1 MINSICS
8 ILSFKAFIARTDDP
22 LTHFSRKVGGC
33 EFVVAILGHQHIKYA
48 KARLKNRKL
57 HLGNPH
63 AAFCEN
69 FQTAEADTA
78 WVAEMLNETAGAKYL
93 LLGINTPFSN
103 IKIYP
108 ADQKLRDIERAFA
121 LNLEAEVGKTYEK
134 QMKYFLSQAGGQICL
149 NGVEKERIAQPIER
163 FRRWG
168 YEVASVFHHPTAVL
182 AHVSTLP
189 LDWDNPGMLV
199 YYAQKLIV
207 FMGWCKGE
215 IVTVRSR
222 LIAETQRGGTGARPA
237 LNALSK
243 EIDTTL
249 QIVSGKAA
257 SEIVNIYVHH
267 DRQDPAF
274 GGLESIQRNARP
286 LVWATEGIESQ
297 AQPYPEPDLAIVR
310 ESHTQTRT

>member
-1 MINSICS
+1 MIRSISS
-8 ILSFKAFIARTDDP
+8 ILSFKAFIARSDDP
-22 LTHFSRKVGGC
+22 LTHFSRKVGSR

-63 AAFCEN
+63 TAFCEN
-69 FQTAEADTA
+69 FQAAETDTP

-121 LNLEAEVGKTYEK
+121 VNLEAEVGRTYER

-149 NGVEKERIAQPIER
+149 NAVEKERIAQPIER

-168 YEVASVFHHPTAVL
+168 YEVVSVFHYPTAVL
-182 AHVSTLP
+182 AHVSSLP
-189 LDWDNPGMLV
+189 LDWDNPGVLV

-207 FMGWCKGE
+207 FMGWTTGE
-215 IVTVRSR
+215 MVTVRSR

-257 SEIVNIYVHH
+257 SEIVNIYVYH

-274 GGLESIQRNARP
+274 GGLESIQRNTRP
-286 LVWATEGIESQ
+286 LVWATDHIESQ
-297 AQPYPEPDLAIVR
+297 VQPYPEPDLGIIR
-310 ESHTQTRT
+310 ESHTAA

>member
-8 ILSFKAFIARTDDP
+8 ILSFKAFIARGDDP
-22 LTHFSRKVGGC
+22 LTHFSRKVGGH
-33 EFVVAILGHQHIKYA
+33 EFAVAILGHQHIKYA
-48 KARLKNRKL
+48 KARLKNRRL
-57 HLGNPH
+57 HLGHPH

-69 FQTAEADTA
+69 VQTAEMDTT
-78 WVAEMLNETAGAKYL
+78 WVSEMLNETAGAKYL

-108 ADQKLRDIERAFA
+108 AEHKLREVERAFA
-121 LNLEAEVGKTYEK
+121 TNLEAEVGRTFEK
-134 QMKYFLSQAGGQICL
+134 QMKYFLSQAGEQVCL
-149 NGVEKERIAQPIER
+149 NAVEKERIAQPIEK

-168 YEVASVFHHPTAVL
+168 YEVVSVFHYPTAVL

-189 LDWDNPGMLV
+189 LDWDNPGVLV

-207 FMGWCKGE
+207 FMGWYKGE

-222 LIAETQRGGTGARPA
+222 LIAETQRGGTGTRPA

-257 SEIVNIYVHH
+257 SEIANIYVYH

-274 GGLESIQRNARP
+274 GGLESIQRNTKP
-286 LVWATEGIESQ
+286 LVWATDHIESQ
-297 AQPYPEPDLAIVR
+297 VQPYPEPDLGIIR
-310 ESHTQTRT
+310 ESHTQTQA

>member
-8 ILSFKAFIARTDDP
+8 ILSFKAFIARNDDP
-22 LTHFSRKVGGC
+22 LTHFSRKVGAR

-48 KARLKNRKL
+48 KARLKNKKL

-63 AAFCEN
+63 AAFCDN
-69 FQTAEADTA
+69 FQTAEADAT
-78 WVAEMLNETAGAKYL
+78 WVAEMLNETAGAKHL
-93 LLGINTPFSN
+93 LLGINAPFSN

-108 ADQKLRDIERAFA
+108 AEQKLRDIERAFA
-121 LNLEAEVGKTYEK
+121 TNLETEVGRTYEK
-134 QMKYFLSQAGGQICL
+134 QMKYFLSRAGAQICM
-149 NGVEKERIAQPIER
+149 NGVEKERIVQPIER

-168 YEVASVFHHPTAVL
+168 YEVVSVFHYPTAVL

-189 LDWDNPGMLV
+189 LDWDNPGVLV
-199 YYAQKLIV
+199 FYAQKLIV
-207 FMGWCKGE
+207 FMGWSKGE

-257 SEIVNIYVHH
+257 SEIVNIYVYH

-274 GGLESIQRNARP
+274 GGLESIQRNTRP
-286 LVWATEGIESQ
+286 LLWTTDSIESQ
-297 AQPYPEPDLAIVR
+297 VQPYPEPDLGIIR
-310 ESHTQTRT
+310 EFHTQT

>member
-8 ILSFKAFIARTDDP
+8 ILSLKAFAARSDDP
-22 LTHFSRKVGGC
+22 FIHFSRKVGSQ

-63 AAFCEN
+63 AGFCEN
-69 FQTAEADTA
+69 VQTAEADTT
-78 WVAEMLNETAGAKYL
+78 WVAEMLGETAGAKSL

-108 ADQKLRDIERAFA
+108 ADQKLREIERAFA
-121 LNLEAEVGKTYEK
+121 TNLEAEVGRTFEK

-149 NGVEKERIAQPIER
+149 NGVEKERIAQPIEK

-168 YEVASVFHHPTAVL
+168 FEVVSVFHYPTAVL
-182 AHVSTLP
+182 AHASSLP
-189 LDWDNPGMLV
+189 LDWENPGVLV

-207 FMGWCKGE
+207 FMGWHKGE

-257 SEIVNIYVHH
+257 SEIATIYVYH

-274 GGLESIQRNARP
+274 GGVESIQRNTKP
-286 LVWATEGIESQ
+286 LVLATDSIESQ
-297 AQPYPEPDLAIVR
+297 LQPYPEPDLGIIR
-310 ESHTQTRT
+310 EFHTQT

>member
-1 MINSICS
+1 MINSICN
-8 ILSFKAFIARTDDP
+8 ILSFKAFIARSDDP
-22 LTHFSRKVGGC
+22 LIHFSRKVGGQ

-69 FQTAEADTA
+69 FQTAEADTT
-78 WVAEMLNETAGAKYL
+78 WVAEMLSETAGAKCL
-93 LLGINTPFSN
+93 LLGINSAFSN

-108 ADQKLRDIERAFA
+108 AEQKARDIERAFA
-121 LNLEAEVGKTYEK
+121 TNLEAEVGRTYEK

-149 NGVEKERIAQPIER
+149 NAVEKERIALPLEK

-168 YEVASVFHHPTAVL
+168 FEVVSVFHYPTAVL
-182 AHVSTLP
+182 ARVSSLP
-189 LDWDNPGMLV
+189 LDWENPGVLV

-207 FMGWCKGE
+207 FMGWHKGE

-222 LIAETQRGGTGARPA
+222 LIAETQRGGTGTRPA

-257 SEIVNIYVHH
+257 SDIANIYVYH

-274 GGLESIQRNARP
+274 GGVESIQRNTKP
-286 LVWATEGIESQ
+286 LVLATDNIESQ
-297 AQPYPEPDLAIVR
+297 LQPYPEPDLGIIR
-310 ESHTQTRT
+310 EFHTQG

>member
-8 ILSFKAFIARTDDP
+8 ILSFKAFAAHSDDP
-22 LTHFSRKVGGC
+22 LIHFSRKVGSQ

-48 KARLKNRKL
+48 KARLKSRKL
-57 HLGNPH
+57 HLGNPR

-69 FQTAEADTA
+69 FQTAEADTT
-78 WVAEMLNETAGAKYL
+78 WVAEMLSETAGGKRL

-108 ADQKLRDIERAFA
+108 ADQKLREIERAVA
-121 LNLEAEVGKTYEK
+121 TNLEAEVGRTFEK

-149 NGVEKERIAQPIER
+149 NGVEKERIAQSIEK

-168 YEVASVFHHPTAVL
+168 FEVVGVFHYPTAVL
-182 AHVSTLP
+182 AHVSSLP
-189 LDWDNPGMLV
+189 LDWENPGVLV

-207 FMGWCKGE
+207 FMGWHKGE

-222 LIAETQRGGTGARPA
+222 LIAETQRGGTGTRPA

-257 SEIVNIYVHH
+257 SEIASIYVYH

-274 GGLESIQRNARP
+274 GGVESIQRKTKP
-286 LVWATEGIESQ
+286 LILATDSIESQ
-297 AQPYPEPDLAIVR
+297 LQPYPEPDLGIIR
-310 ESHTQTRT
+310 EFHTQT

>member
-8 ILSFKAFIARTDDP
+8 ILSFKAFAARSDDP
-22 LTHFSRKVGGC
+22 LIHFSRKVGSQ

-48 KARLKNRKL
+48 KARLKSRKL
-57 HLGNPH
+57 HLGHPH
-63 AAFCEN
+63 TAFCEN
-69 FQTAEADTA
+69 FQTAEADTT
-78 WVAEMLNETAGAKYL
+78 WVAEMLGETAGAKPL
-93 LLGINTPFSN
+93 LLGINTSFSN

-108 ADQKLRDIERAFA
+108 ADQKLREIERAFA
-121 LNLEAEVGKTYEK
+121 ANLEAEVGRTFEK
-134 QMKYFLSQAGGQICL
+134 QMRYFLSQAGGQVCL
-149 NGVEKERIAQPIER
+149 NAVEKERITLPLEK

-168 YEVASVFHHPTAVL
+168 FEVVSVFHYPTAML
-182 AHVSTLP
+182 AHASSLP
-189 LDWDNPGMLV
+189 LDWENPGVLV

-207 FMGWCKGE
+207 FMGWVKGE

-257 SEIVNIYVHH
+257 SEIANVYVYN

-274 GGLESIQRNARP
+274 GGVESLQRNTKP
-286 LVWATEGIESQ
+286 LVLATDSIESQ
-297 AQPYPEPDLAIVR
+297 LQPYPEPDLGIIR
-310 ESHTQTRT
+310 EFHTQT

>member
-1 MINSICS
+1 MIKSIFS
-8 ILSFKAFIARTDDP
+8 ILSFKAFVARSDDP
-22 LTHFSRKVGGC
+22 LIHFSRKVGGQ
-33 EFVVAILGHQHIKYA
+33 EFVAAVLGHQHIKYA

-63 AAFCEN
+63 AAFCES
-69 FQTAEADTA
+69 FQNAEMDTA
-78 WVAEMLNETAGAKYL
+78 WVADMLNETAGAKHL

-108 ADQKLRDIERAFA
+108 AEQKLREIERAFA
-121 LNLEAEVGKTYEK
+121 TNPEAEVGRTYEK
-134 QMKYFLSQAGGQICL
+134 QMKYFLSQAGGQVCL
-149 NGVEKERIAQPIER
+149 NGVEKERIARPIEK

-168 YEVASVFHHPTAVL
+168 YEVVSVFHYPTAVL
-182 AHVSTLP
+182 AHASSLP
-189 LDWDNPGMLV
+189 LDWDNPGVLV

-207 FMGWCKGE
+207 FMGWVKGE

-257 SEIVNIYVHH
+257 ADVANIYVYH

-274 GGLESIQRNARP
+274 GGLESIQRNTRP
-286 LVWATEGIESQ
+286 LVLATDNIESQ
-297 AQPYPEPDLAIVR
+297 VQPYPEPDLGIIG
-310 ESHTQTRT
+310 EFHPQTRA

>member
-1 MINSICS
+1 MINSICN
-8 ILSFKAFIARTDDP
+8 ILSFKAFIARNDDP
-22 LTHFSRKVGGC
+22 LIHFSRKVGSH
-33 EFVVAILGHQHIKYA
+33 EFVVAVLGHQHIKYA

-69 FQTAEADTA
+69 FQTAETDTA
-78 WVAEMLNETAGAKYL
+78 WVADMLNETGGAKRL

-108 ADQKLRDIERAFA
+108 AEQKLRDIERAFA
-121 LNLEAEVGKTYEK
+121 TNLEAEVGRTYEK
-134 QMKYFLSQAGGQICL
+134 QMKYFLSQAGGQVCL
-149 NGVEKERIAQPIER
+149 NGVEKERIVQPIEK

-168 YEVASVFHHPTAVL
+168 YEVVSVFHYPTAVL
-182 AHVSTLP
+182 AHVSSLP
-189 LDWDNPGMLV
+189 LDWDNPGVVV
-199 YYAQKLIV
+199 YYAQKLMV
-207 FMGWCKGE
+207 FMGWNKGE

-257 SEIVNIYVHH
+257 SEIVNIYVYH
-267 DRQDPAF
+267 DHQDPAF
-274 GGLESIQRNARP
+274 GGVESIQRNTKP
-286 LVWATEGIESQ
+286 LVLAADGIESQ
-297 AQPYPEPDLAIVR
+297 AQPYPEPDLGIIR
-310 ESHTQTRT
+310 EFHTQT